1 MSLLGNILGN
11 SFNKGPIN
19 PANLVQNNIGI
30 NPQQMLQLFM
40 KAGNSKNA
48 KAEVINML
56 QNGDI
61 SRDKFEQ
68 VRDMVSRLGI
78 NEQQFGELERYL
90 K

>member
-11 SFNKGPIN
+11 SLNKGPMN
-19 PANLVQNNIGI
+19 PTNLVQNNVGA

-61 SRDKFEQ
+61 SKDKFEQ
-68 VRDMVSRLGI
+68 VKNMASRLGI
-78 NEQQFGELERYL
+78 NDKQFGELERYL